1 MINKIYI
8 TDGKALMFNIGFG
21 LVIMFFTQNAIA
33 ETALEKSILE
43 IKRAMQN
50 FGNIPEKQNTNNS
63 NQNSNI
69 SDVFGNEAPVKQ
81 STPNYL
87 WKNKEDFFRAVSKG
101 ELINFEVKHH
111 TEEDRLMTSSIKY
124 LLSSGYQTPLK
135 VAERDEI
142 CLELFNTRTNFLLE
156 LINKSKLSKL
166 GKNPPEFIG
175 SDENLVESNNTLGRM
190 HFNNMSDN
198 CSVNFAGSK
207 LPYPFID
214 SLSLLLKQYSSL
226 TETYVNEMRLK
237 KIEDYR
243 LSQEKNK
250 VDELEKI
257 ASDSQ
262 MKVLQKEEEEKKDRE
277 TKFREEFKRK
287 EDLKRSECLTSQ
299 QYVRYTAAKSV
310 EEDLARIRGSKE
322 IIKREKEISSKSG
335 YEDGNKLYEQGQII
349 VYSEESI
356 KKSIVSYRKNGGTE
370 GNVSKINA
378 GKNPCKFN

>member
-8 TDGKALMFNIGFG
+8 TGGKALMFNIGFG

-87 WKNKEDFFRAVSKG
+87 WKNKEDFFSAVSKG
-101 ELINFEVKHH
+101 ELINFEVQPN
-111 TEEDRLMTSSIKY
+111 TEENRLMTLSIKY
-124 LLSSGYQTPLK
+124 LLSSSYQTP
-135 VAERDEI
+135 VNIPESNGI
-142 CLELFNTRTNFLLE
+142 CLMLFNDRTTFLIE

-175 SDENLVESNNTLGRM
+175 GDENLVESNNTLGRG
-190 HFNNMSDN
+190 HFNHMSDS

-207 LPYPFID
+207 SPYPFID

-237 KIEDYR
+237 KIEDYKVA
-243 LSQEKNK
+243 QEKNR
-250 VDELEKI
+250 VVELEKI
-257 ASDSQ
+257 ASNSQ
-262 MKVLQKEEEEKKDRE
+262 MKVLEKEEEEKNDRE

-287 EDLKRSECLTSQ
+287 EDLKRSDCLASQ
-299 QYVRYTAAKSV
+299 QYARYTAAKSI
-310 EEDLARIRGSKE
+310 EENLARIKSSRE

-356 KKSIVSYRKNGGTE
+356 KKLNVNYRKNGGTE
-370 GNVSKINA
+370 SNVTKINA